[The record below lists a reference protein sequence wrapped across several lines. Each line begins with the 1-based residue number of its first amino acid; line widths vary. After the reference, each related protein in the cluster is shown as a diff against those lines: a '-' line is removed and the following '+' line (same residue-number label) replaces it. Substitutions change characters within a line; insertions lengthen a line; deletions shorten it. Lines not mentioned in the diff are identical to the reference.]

1 MAAPVPPATHIVA
14 LPWWTSFGLW
24 GAVAVFAGFMAYKI
38 WQHRK
43 NSRAST
49 TALSTDKSDNTIY
62 HMDDFDGRTPMKS
75 NRGNRNPLD
84 GQFTRAPTTK
94 VTSTDVTGK
103 TFADVAGNEEAVARL
118 KRVQG
123 WLEDAMLYDAFG
135 GKFPKGVLLVGPPG
149 TGKTLLVQ
157 ALAGEAKCTLFAISG
172 SDFVEMF
179 VGVGAG
185 RVRDLFQQARDEHAE
200 TGKPVIIFIDEID
213 AVGKKRGSGGPVSND
228 EREGT
233 LNQLLVEMQGFA
245 ENKGI
250 IVIAATNRADTL
262 DAALRRPGRFDYTVF
277 VDLPDLAARTAIF
290 KVHMRNKPTMES
302 VDAKL
307 LAKMCP
313 GFSGA
318 DIELACNEAATLHAE
333 SLKPEVVKIKGQYP
347 LKEVPV
353 LGDRYTQQDLDR
365 AKAAAKHNAEQQVKC
380 RAEIAKFAAA
390 NPITLEMYSEG
401 IATAQMGEARK
412 SRARVIPE
420 VQRKQTS
427 YHEAGHAAVMHA
439 LKGDPVT
446 IVTIMPR
453 ANALGYTQA
462 TPDDDRLNM
471 TDAELLTRIKMA
483 MGGRVAQEIF
493 MNTVD
498 TGASNDFKQA
508 SMFARKM
515 VTEFGMSELGPIHI
529 GDDELQGFGGS
540 NFFGSELLN
549 EANREWR
556 RILKSAKAD
565 AEKIIKDNRDRIE
578 RIVARLLEVETI
590 HGPEFV
596 ALWDGVDPKGPDAGV
611 KASGLP
617 PAATT
622 DATQPAAS
630 ANGLPPAATNAAAD
644 GSKTDGATTGGTD
657 TGSAKEGK

>member
-1 MAAPVPPATHIVA
+1 
-14 LPWWTSFGLW
+14 
-24 GAVAVFAGFMAYKI
+24 VFVGFMAYQF
-38 WQHRK
+38 WQHK
-43 NSRAST
+43 KKQNQATT
-49 TALSTDKSDNTIY
+49 TALSSDKTDTIY
-62 HMDDFDGRTPMKS
+62 HSDSDFDGRSSMRS

-84 GQFTRAPTTK
+84 GQFTRAPAQK
-94 VTSTDVTGK
+94 VSSTDVTGK

-123 WLEDAMLYDAFG
+123 WLEDSMLYDAFG

-157 ALAGEAKCTLFAISG
+157 ALAGEAKSTLFAISG

-290 KVHMRNKPTMES
+290 KVHMRNKPTKES

-333 SLKPEVVKIKGQYP
+333 SLKPEVAKIKAQFP

-353 LGDRYTQQDLDR
+353 LGDRYSQQDLDR
-365 AKAAAKHNAEQQVKC
+365 AKAAAKHNAEQQAKA

-483 MGGRVAQEIF
+483 MGGRAAQEIF

-498 TGASNDFKQA
+498 TGAANDFKQA

-529 GDDELQGFGGS
+529 GDEDLQGFGGS
-540 NFFGSELLN
+540 NFFGSELIN

-556 RILKSAKAD
+556 RILKQAKCE

-596 ALWDGVDPKGPDAGV
+596 ALWNGTDPKGPDAGSNGSAV
-611 KASGLP
+611 TAASP
-617 PAATT
+617 AVTPSTTAPVADPAPAA
-622 DATQPAAS
+622 PADQGS
-630 ANGLPPAATNAAAD
+630 AAA
-644 GSKTDGATTGGTD
+644 GTTTDGATTNGTD